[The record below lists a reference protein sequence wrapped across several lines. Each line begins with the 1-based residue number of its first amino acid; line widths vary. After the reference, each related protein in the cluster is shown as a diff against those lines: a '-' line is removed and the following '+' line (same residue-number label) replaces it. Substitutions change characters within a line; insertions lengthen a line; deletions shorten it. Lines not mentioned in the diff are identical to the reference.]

1 MNTFLSFCKCA
12 DQSCFQH
19 VPNLIFRYSD
29 DLHRLV
35 NRYHSALDSL
45 DEMRAVML
53 AEQISTVQSGME
65 LGCKRLNW
73 NSLGMLLTESK
84 IFL

>member
-1 MNTFLSFCKCA
+1 M
-12 DQSCFQH
+12 
-19 VPNLIFRYSD
+19 FRYSD

-35 NRYHSALDSL
+35 NRFDSALDSL
-45 DEMRAVML
+45 NEMKTIML
-53 AEQISTVQSGME
+53 AEQIRAVQNEMDI
-65 LGCKRLNW
+65 GCKRLNW